1 MCMDKSRLSIIV
13 PVYNAEEYLERCL
26 QSIVDQEFTSYEVI
40 LVDDG
45 STDSSPLICDRYS
58 ATDPRFRTLHKP
70 NGGVSSARNAGL
82 ELAKGEYVMFLDS
95 DDSLLPYALDD
106 MMDVVTGEDMIVAGY
121 SVFMG
126 GVPIKS
132 VHPVDTVSYKGVEY
146 SLFFQNNVRRN
157 CEMLD
162 APWAKLF
169 KRKTIGSVR
178 FTEGLHY
185 AEDKLFVFTVMS
197 QCSSIK
203 TFGSAVY
210 AYNIRPGSLGSDT
223 SSDRHL
229 QQLYMFLPKY
239 AVVLESIVARCP
251 NTPKVLALYR
261 KDLIGRYI
269 CRMLNVF
276 ATRPTKMLTSENVK
290 ILYDYMDADK
300 KLGIFSIRSGQIGN
314 MLLYKIGK
322 PGLTVAVYKLTA
334 FVTSL
339 SGKKK

>member
-1 MCMDKSRLSIIV
+1 
-13 PVYNAEEYLERCL
+13 
-26 QSIVDQEFTSYEVI
+26 
-40 LVDDG
+40 
-45 STDSSPLICDRYS
+45 
-58 ATDPRFRTLHKP
+58 
-70 NGGVSSARNAGL
+70 
-82 ELAKGEYVMFLDS
+82 
-95 DDSLLPYALDD
+95 
-106 MMDVVTGEDMIVAGY
+106 
-121 SVFMG
+121 
-126 GVPIKS
+126 
-132 VHPVDTVSYKGVEY
+132 
-146 SLFFQNNVRRN
+146 
-157 CEMLD
+157 
-162 APWAKLF
+162 
-169 KRKTIGSVR
+169 
-178 FTEGLHY
+178 
-185 AEDKLFVFTVMS
+185 
-197 QCSSIK
+197 
-203 TFGSAVY
+203 
-210 AYNIRPGSLGSDT
+210 
-223 SSDRHL
+223 
-229 QQLYMFLPKY
+229 MFLPKY